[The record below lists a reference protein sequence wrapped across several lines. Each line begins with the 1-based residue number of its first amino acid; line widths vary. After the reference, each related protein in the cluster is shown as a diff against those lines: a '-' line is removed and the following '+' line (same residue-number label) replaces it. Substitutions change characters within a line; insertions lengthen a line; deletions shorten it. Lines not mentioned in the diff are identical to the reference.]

1 MHVAVAALLDEAA
14 IGLCREA
21 LVDDTVSWREPGTA
35 SAVWDD
41 SFADCEVAFGT
52 IPASWIPRL
61 PALQWL
67 QLESVGFEYYR
78 EHTSLISERG
88 ITVTNLRGQFAQPAA
103 ETALAGILTLTRGF
117 DLLASARH
125 ERHWRGLEIRPGT
138 TLLAR
143 STAVVLGTGSIGRHV
158 RLLLESF
165 GTRVLSYA
173 RTSPLAELRS
183 VEALDAALTDAD
195 LVIGCLPSTPETRQ
209 LFDRERIS
217 RLSPSSVLVNVGRG
231 DLIDETALI
240 DALEA
245 GELAGCVLDV
255 TLREPLDRESPLWT
269 TPRTILTQ
277 HTGGGHRD
285 ELTDKARF
293 FLSNLSRFRAERP
306 MDGVVNWQLGY

>member
-1 MHVAVAALLDEAA
+1 MHILVAALLDDAA
-14 IGLCREA
+14 IGLCRPP
-21 LVDDTVSWREPGTA
+21 LTDDRVSWREPGTA

-61 PALQWL
+61 PALRWL

-78 EHTSLISERG
+78 EHASLIAERG

-117 DLLASARH
+117 DLLASAQHDRN
-125 ERHWRGLEIRPGT
+125 WRGLEIRPGT

-165 GTRVLSYA
+165 GTQVMSYA
-173 RTSPLAELRS
+173 RSSPMAELRS
-183 VEALDAALTDAD
+183 VEALDAALADAD
-195 LVIGCLPSTPETRQ
+195 LIVGCLPSTPETRQ
-209 LFDRERIS
+209 LFDRERLS
-217 RLSPSSVLVNVGRG
+217 HLSPSCILVNVGRG
-231 DLIDETALI
+231 DLIDEAALI

-255 TLREPLDRESPLWT
+255 TLREPLDQEDPLWT

-293 FLSNLSRFRAERP
+293 FLSNLSRFRADQPLE
-306 MDGVVNWQLGY
+306 GVVDWRLGY